1 MRNRAG
7 TSAINRR
14 KFVAK
19 AKQTIPTPAS
29 TPTSTPA
36 TAAVPAAAAASTT
49 VPASTSVSTAG
60 IAVVAPGA
68 QDRIDGKEPQST
80 NLFGGEIK
88 VDGDILNIPRAN
100 LEMVETD

>member
-19 AKQTIPTPAS
+19 AKQTTPIPAS

-36 TAAVPAAAAASTT
+36 TAA
-49 VPASTSVSTAG
+49 
-60 IAVVAPGA
+60 AVVAEEA
-68 QDRIDGKEPQST
+68 M
-80 NLFGGEIK
+80 F
-88 VDGDILNIPRAN
+88 
-100 LEMVETD
+100 